1 MRCASIIVLGLA
13 LVVLPGVRP
22 CAAADAQPAAGAQ
35 DPYFGEA
42 LYNAYQGHWFEALQR
57 LDTELAQHYR
67 VDDQRL
73 DSLYPLIGHAEFSV
87 GDFELNY
94 RMHHR
99 AGRAIKAVLEA
110 DVEDLVR
117 NEAAF
122 RLARIHFQK
131 GQPQD
136 AMEALGRIHG
146 EVPKDIRDEIEF
158 LRANAF
164 LAMGQPVEAS
174 AVLKKLLDADGL
186 QGFAG
191 YNYGIALLQDG
202 KTGEGQQQLA
212 KAGEPS
218 RSDTAAVV
226 GIRDKANM
234 VLGRLMLEAKD
245 YGNAQRYFDRVSLD
259 GPYSN
264 QALLSAGW
272 ADAMAG
278 NFERALVPWNLL
290 AARDST
296 DSAVQEAK
304 LALPH
309 AYGKMNLHGRAAVL
323 YDDAL
328 NSFGA
333 ELVKLDASTRS
344 VQEGHFLQALVREEI
359 RQDAL
364 WVVKLRDLADAPE
377 TFYLTKLMAS
387 HDFQTALQNYLDLED
402 LRRKLE
408 SWQTSFD
415 AYDDLIGQRR
425 AYYEPLLPGIDATFR
440 ELDAQY
446 RLRREQRNLLARR
459 LNDQLTA
466 PRPELLATAEERIAL
481 DRIHATEAAVA
492 RLPEAARAEHEQR
505 LDHLRGVIAWQLR
518 TEYADRLTV
527 AHEHLAEL
535 DIELV
540 TLQER
545 YQSFVRTRQASV
557 HSYMGYDDGIR
568 DLRNRVRDSL
578 ERVGQLQKQQGTL
591 IEAVAVAELDAR
603 TERLKGYQTQARYAV
618 ADSYDRATQAQGGD
632 APTDASG
639 APGAP
644 AEEGK

>member
-1 MRCASIIVLGLA
+1 M
-13 LVVLPGVRP
+13 
-22 CAAADAQPAAGAQ
+22 AADAEPVAGAQ

-42 LYNAYQGHWFEALQR
+42 LFNAYQGHWFEALQR

-67 VDDQRL
+67 VDDQTL

-99 AGRAIKAVLEA
+99 AGRAITAVLEA
-110 DVEDLVR
+110 DVDDLVR

-136 AMEALGRIHG
+136 AMHALERIRG
-146 EVPKDIRDEIEF
+146 EVPEEIRDEIEF
-158 LRANAF
+158 LRANAY
-164 LAMGQPVEAS
+164 LAMGQPAEA
-174 AVLKKLLDADGL
+174 AVVLKKLQGAQGL
-186 QGFAG
+186 EGFSG

-202 KTGEGQQQLA
+202 KTSEGQQQLA
-212 KAGEPS
+212 KAGEPGRGDS
-218 RSDTAAVV
+218 TSVV

-234 VLGRLMLEAKD
+234 VLGRLMLESND
-245 YGNAQRYFDRVSLD
+245 FGNAQRYFDRVSLE

-278 NFERALVPWNLL
+278 NYERALVPWKIL
-290 AARDST
+290 AARDAT

-309 AYGKMNLHGRAAVL
+309 AYGKLDLHGRAAVL
-323 YDDAL
+323 YDEAL

-333 ELVKLDASTRS
+333 ELEMLDASTRS
-344 VQEGHFLQALVREEI
+344 VREGYFLKALVREEI
-359 RQDAL
+359 HQDAL
-364 WVVKLRDLADAPE
+364 WVVKLRELPETPE

-408 SWQTSFD
+408 SWQAGFD
-415 AYDDLIGQRR
+415 AYDDLIRQRR
-425 AYYEPLLPGIDATFR
+425 DYYEPLLPGIDAKFR

-446 RLRREQRNLLARR
+446 KLRREQRNLLARR

-466 PRPELLATAEERIAL
+466 PRPELLATADERIAL
-481 DRIHATEAAVA
+481 DRIHAADAAVA
-492 RLPEAARAEHEQR
+492 RLPQAQRSEHTER
-505 LDHLRGVIAWQLR
+505 LERLRGVITWQLR

-527 AHEHLAEL
+527 AHEHLEEL
-535 DIELV
+535 DADLA
-540 TLQER
+540 TLQDR
-545 YQSFVRTRQASV
+545 YQAFVRARQASV
-557 HSYMGYDDGIR
+557 HSYTGYDDGIR

-578 ERVGQLQKQQGTL
+578 ERVGQLQKQQGSL
-591 IEAVAVAELDAR
+591 IEAVAITELTAR
-603 TERLKGYQTQARYAV
+603 SERLKGYQTQARYAV
-618 ADSYDRATQAQGGD
+618 ADSYDRASQVQGATVPPD
-632 APTDASG
+632 APAGES
-639 APGAP
+639 
-644 AEEGK
+644 K

>member
-1 MRCASIIVLGLA
+1 M
-13 LVVLPGVRP
+13 
-22 CAAADAQPAAGAQ
+22 AADAEPVAGAQ

-42 LYNAYQGHWFEALQR
+42 LFNAYQGHWFEALQR

-67 VDDQRL
+67 VDDQTL

-99 AGRAIKAVLEA
+99 AGRAITAVLEA
-110 DVEDLVR
+110 DVDDLVR

-136 AMEALGRIHG
+136 AMHALERIRG
-146 EVPKDIRDEIEF
+146 EVPEEIRDEIEF
-158 LRANAF
+158 LRANAY
-164 LAMGQPVEAS
+164 LAMGQPAEA
-174 AVLKKLLDADGL
+174 AVVLKKLQGAQGL
-186 QGFAG
+186 EGFAG

-202 KTGEGQQQLA
+202 KTSEGQQQLA
-212 KAGEPS
+212 KAGEPGRGDS
-218 RSDTAAVV
+218 TSVV

-234 VLGRLMLEAKD
+234 VLGRLMLESND
-245 YGNAQRYFDRVSLD
+245 FGNAQRYFDRVSLE

-278 NFERALVPWNLL
+278 NYERALVPWKIL
-290 AARDST
+290 AARDAT

-309 AYGKMNLHGRAAVL
+309 AYGKLDLHGRAAVL
-323 YDDAL
+323 YDEAL

-333 ELVKLDASTRS
+333 ELEMLDASTRS
-344 VQEGHFLQALVREEI
+344 VREGYFLKALVREEI
-359 RQDAL
+359 HQDAL
-364 WVVKLRDLADAPE
+364 WVVKLRELPETPE

-408 SWQTSFD
+408 SWQAGFD
-415 AYDDLIGQRR
+415 AYDDLIRQRR
-425 AYYEPLLPGIDATFR
+425 DYYEPLLPGIDAKFR

-446 RLRREQRNLLARR
+446 KLRREQRNLLARR

-466 PRPELLATAEERIAL
+466 PRPELLATADERIAL
-481 DRIHATEAAVA
+481 DRIHAADAAVA
-492 RLPEAARAEHEQR
+492 RLPQAQRGEHTER
-505 LDHLRGVIAWQLR
+505 LERLRGVITWQLR

-527 AHEHLAEL
+527 AHEHLEEL
-535 DIELV
+535 DADLA
-540 TLQER
+540 TLQDR
-545 YQSFVRTRQASV
+545 YQAFVRARQASV
-557 HSYMGYDDGIR
+557 HSYTGYDDGIR

-578 ERVGQLQKQQGTL
+578 ERVGQLQKQQGSL
-591 IEAVAVAELDAR
+591 IEAVAITELTAR
-603 TERLKGYQTQARYAV
+603 SERLKGYQTQARYAV
-618 ADSYDRATQAQGGD
+618 ADSYDRASQVQG
-632 APTDASG
+632 ATVP
-639 APGAP
+639 PEAP
-644 AEEGK
+644 AGESK

>member
-1 MRCASIIVLGLA
+1 MRRASIIVLGFA
-13 LVVLPGVRP
+13 LVVLPGLNP
-22 CAAADAQPAAGAQ
+22 CMAADAEPAAGEQ

-42 LYNAYQGHWFEALQR
+42 LYNAYQGRWFEALQR
-57 LDTELAQHYR
+57 LDTELDQHHR
-67 VDDQRL
+67 VDEPTL

-110 DVEDLVR
+110 DVPDLVR

-136 AMEALGRIHG
+136 AMQALERIQG
-146 EVPKDIRDEIEF
+146 EVPEEIRDEIEF
-158 LRANAF
+158 LRANTY
-164 LAMGQPVEAS
+164 LAMGQPAEAA
-174 AVLKKLLDADGL
+174 AVLKKLLGAEGL
-186 QGFAG
+186 EGFAG

-202 KTGEGQQQLA
+202 KTADGQQQLA
-212 KAGEPS
+212 KAGEPARKDS
-218 RSDTAAVV
+218 KTTV
-226 GIRDKANM
+226 GIRDKTNM
-234 VLGRLMLEAKD
+234 VLGRLMLEGKEYAS
-245 YGNAQRYFDRVSLD
+245 AQRYFDRVSLD

-278 NFERALVPWNLL
+278 NYERALVPWKLL

-309 AYGKMNLHGRAAVL
+309 AYGKLNLHGRAAVL
-323 YDDAL
+323 YDEAL
-328 NSFGA
+328 KSFGE
-333 ELVKLDASTRS
+333 ELEMLEFSTQS
-344 VQEGHFLQALVREEI
+344 VRDGHFLNALVREEI
-359 RQDAL
+359 RQDSL
-364 WVVKLRDLADAPE
+364 WVVKLRDLEEAPE

-408 SWQTSFD
+408 SWQSSFD
-415 AYDDLIGQRR
+415 AYDDLIRQRR
-425 AYYEPLLPGIDATFR
+425 DYYEPLLPGIDAQFR

-446 RLRREQRNLLARR
+446 KLRREQRDILARR
-459 LNDQLTA
+459 LNDQLTK
-466 PRPELLATAEERIAL
+466 PRPELLAVAEERVAL
-481 DRIHATEAAVA
+481 DRINAAQAAVA
-492 RLPEAARAEHEQR
+492 QLPEATRAEHAER
-505 LDHLRGVIAWQLR
+505 LERLRGVITWQLR

-527 AHEHLAEL
+527 AHEHLEEL
-535 DIELV
+535 DGELA

-545 YQSFVRTRQASV
+545 YQAFVRVRQASV
-557 HSYMGYDDGIR
+557 HSYTGYDDGIR

-578 ERVGQLQKQQGTL
+578 ERVNQLQKQQGSL
-591 IEAVAVAELDAR
+591 IEAVAITELTAR

-618 ADSYDRATQAQGGD
+618 ADSYDRASQAQGAAASPD
-632 APTDASG
+632 AKTG
-639 APGAP
+639 
-644 AEEGK
+644 EGK